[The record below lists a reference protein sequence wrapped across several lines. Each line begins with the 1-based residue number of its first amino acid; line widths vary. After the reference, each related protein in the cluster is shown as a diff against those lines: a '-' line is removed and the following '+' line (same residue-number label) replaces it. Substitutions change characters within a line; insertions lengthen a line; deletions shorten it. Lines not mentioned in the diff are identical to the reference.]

1 MIKLTLLF
9 QQPADIDDF
18 EPHYNHSLALLE
30 KMPGIRR
37 RQACVV
43 IGSPAGQSPYYR
55 MLEFYFDDRAALDA
69 AMLSEAGVTAGRYL
83 VSFAAHRV
91 ELIFSDVFED

>member
-9 QQPADIDDF
+9 QQPSDIEDF
-18 EPHYNHSLALLE
+18 ETHYNQSLAMLE

-43 IGSPAGQSPYYR
+43 LGSPAGQSPFYR
-55 MLEFYFDDRAALDA
+55 ILEFYFDDRDALDQ
-69 AMLSEAGVTAGRYL
+69 AMLSDAGVSAGRYL
-83 VSFAAHRV
+83 VSFAGRRV
-91 ELIFSDVFED
+91 DLLFAEVFED